1 MKANLFFLVGRVS
14 SDPKV
19 ARPRKTNPRKVG
31 THKEPH
37 ARVLNKLENFKF
49 FIIKLHIMW
58 FNYFDASMP

>member
-49 FIIKLHIMW
+49 FIIKLHIM
-58 FNYFDASMP
+58 